1 MLLIPA
7 IDLKNGRCVRLLQ
20 GEADAETVYSD
31 DPADMARSFEDAG
44 AKRLHLVDLDGALGE
59 QGTNLD
65 SIHSILKTI
74 SIPVQLGGGLRTA
87 DDVERMLKLGVSS
100 VIIGTM
106 AVKNP
111 VVFEDIIKH
120 YSGEQIFLGIDA
132 RNRKVAIEG
141 WQEGT
146 EIYDVDFAL
155 HWKKVGIQ
163 RVVFTDI
170 ARDGMLSGP
179 NMEALRNFARGTGL
193 KIVASGGVSS
203 MEDLELLKT
212 LESDGVDQVISGK
225 AIYEGKLDL
234 KEIFKC

>member
-7 IDLKNGRCVRLLQ
+7 IDLKNGQCVRLLQ
-20 GEADAETVYSD
+20 GEADAETVYSN
-31 DPADMARSFEDAG
+31 DPAAMAGSFEDAG
-44 AKRLHLVDLDGALGE
+44 AKRLHLVDLDGAFKG
-59 QGTNLD
+59 QSANLA

-74 SIPVQLGGGLRTA
+74 SIPVQLGGGLRTS
-87 DDVERMLKLGVSS
+87 DDVERMLELGVAS

-111 VVFEDIIKH
+111 DVLEDIIQRF
-120 YSGEQIFLGIDA
+120 SGKQIILGIDA

-146 EIYDVDFAL
+146 EIDDVDFAL
-155 HWKKVGIQ
+155 RWKKAGIK

-170 ARDGMLSGP
+170 AHDGMLSGP
-179 NMEALRNFARGTGL
+179 NIEALSNFARRSGL
-193 KIVASGGVSS
+193 RVVASGGVSS

-234 KEIFKC
+234 KAVFRC

>member
-20 GEADAETVYSD
+20 GEADAKTVYSD
-31 DPADMARSFEDAG
+31 DPAAMARSFEDAG
-44 AKRLHLVDLDGALGE
+44 AKRLHLVDLDGAFRG

-111 VVFEDIIKH
+111 DVFEDIIKQ
-120 YSGEQIFLGIDA
+120 YSGEQIILGIDA

-203 MEDLELLKT
+203 IKDLELLKT
-212 LESDGVDQVISGK
+212 LEADGVDQVISGK

-234 KEIFKC
+234 NEIFKC

>member
-20 GEADAETVYSD
+20 GKADAETVYSG
-31 DPADMARSFEDAG
+31 DPAAMARSFEDAG
-44 AKRLHLVDLDGALGE
+44 AKRLHLVDLDGAFMG
-59 QGTNLD
+59 QCTNFN

-111 VVFEDIIKH
+111 DVFEDIIKH
-120 YSGEQIFLGIDA
+120 YSGEQIILGIDA

-179 NMEALRNFARGTGL
+179 NMEALRNFAHGTGL

-212 LESDGVDQVISGK
+212 LEADGVDQVISGK

>member
-7 IDLKNGRCVRLLQ
+7 IDLKNGRCVILLQ

-31 DPADMARSFEDAG
+31 DPAAMARSFEDAG
-44 AKRLHLVDLDGALGE
+44 AKRLHLVDLDGAFRG

-111 VVFEDIIKH
+111 DVFEDIIKR
-120 YSGEQIFLGIDA
+120 YSSEQIILGIDT

-203 MEDLELLKT
+203 MEDLEQLKT
-212 LESDGVDQVISGK
+212 LEEDGVDQVISGK

>member
-7 IDLKNGRCVRLLQ
+7 IDLKNGHCVRLLQ

-31 DPADMARSFEDAG
+31 DPAAMARSFEDAG
-44 AKRLHLVDLDGALGE
+44 AKRLHLVDLDGAFRG

-87 DDVERMLKLGVSS
+87 DDVEQMLKLGVSS

-111 VVFEDIIKH
+111 DVFEEIIKH
-120 YSGEQIFLGIDA
+120 YSGEQIILGIDA

-203 MEDLELLKT
+203 MEDLEQLKT
-212 LESDGVDQVISGK
+212 LEADGVDQVISGK